1 MLKLKIFNMQL
12 SYLTIKVDKINNFYF
27 LIYIYIY
34 IYIYLNI
41 KLSINNKILYKKQF
55 PIKIYQ
61 IFQD

>member
-1 MLKLKIFNMQL
+1 MLKLKIFNIQL

-27 LIYIYIY
+27 LIYIY